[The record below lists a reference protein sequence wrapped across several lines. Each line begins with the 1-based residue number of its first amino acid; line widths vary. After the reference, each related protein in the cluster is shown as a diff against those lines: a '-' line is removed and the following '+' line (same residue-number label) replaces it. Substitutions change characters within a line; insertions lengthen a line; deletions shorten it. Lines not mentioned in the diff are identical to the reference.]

1 LTIKRKA
8 AKLKTMNELQKT
20 YLDLINQ
27 TVDYLRDAPAPPVKK
42 EIQPATKKQ
51 SSPSSTTTMKVEVK
65 KHEDAKV
72 KIEEKQE
79 KKTLKN
85 TKPAAT
91 VQAPKLEKAAVDEP
105 SKPKTAAPIT
115 LTTLTEPLTLSS
127 SDSFLSFMQ
136 RNFPHNRLHK
146 KPHEDRHAKQVR
158 FGWRVRQQMTS
169 VPIIYDESLAGY
181 RTLLENIAKA
191 ISLLFTSSS
200 ILNVQSLPAAS
211 PWQMLEQSSDI
222 KLIIAPDTLLSKY
235 PPENLT
241 ENIAGS
247 SKIGPHELLELPDL
261 SLYQKDPLLKRS
273 LWDLL
278 CQKLQKP

>member
-1 LTIKRKA
+1 
-8 AKLKTMNELQKT
+8 MNELQKT

-27 TVDYLRDAPAPPVKK
+27 TVDHLRDAPVLPVKK
-42 EIQPATKKQ
+42 RGKPAAKKQ
-51 SSPSSTTTMKVEVK
+51 EVSSTTMQVK
-65 KHEDAKV
+65 AKKQEDPKI

-79 KKTLKN
+79 NKTLEDAN
-85 TKPAAT
+85 PAAKT
-91 VQAPKLEKAAVDEP
+91 QTPKLEKVAIEEAP
-105 SKPKTAAPIT
+105 KPKSTAPIK
-115 LTTLTEPLTLSS
+115 LTALTEPLTLSS

-146 KPHEDRHAKQVR
+146 MPHEDRHAKQVR

-181 RTLLENIAKA
+181 RMLLENIAKA

-200 ILNVQSLPAAS
+200 TLNVQSLPAAS

-278 CQKLQKP
+278 CQKLQKR